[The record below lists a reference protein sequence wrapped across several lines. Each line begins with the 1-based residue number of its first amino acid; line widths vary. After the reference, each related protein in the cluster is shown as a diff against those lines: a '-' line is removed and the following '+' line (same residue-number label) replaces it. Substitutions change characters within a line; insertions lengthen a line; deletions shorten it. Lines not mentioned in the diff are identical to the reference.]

1 MMKASSQKAGRIL
14 AAITVSTILLTGFM
28 LSARAEQQDH
38 SQQTQQNW
46 AQHRQNWIK
55 ARLARMAER
64 LEIKSSQQGAWQTFA
79 KAVEEPLNAPMKKP
93 DANADAATMSRLHA
107 DFATAYAKKMVQ
119 IADATAKL
127 QEILSPEQRITLN
140 QMAHEFHHHRHH
152 DRHEEHDDGENQRHH
167 DHD

>member
-1 MMKASSQKAGRIL
+1 MKVFSLKPRRIL
-14 AAITVSTILLTGFM
+14 TVITVSTILMTGFM

-38 SQQTQQNW
+38 SQQIQQNW

-55 ARLARMAER
+55 ARLVKMAER

-93 DANADAATMSRLHA
+93 DANNADAAEMARRNA

-127 QEILSPEQRITLN
+127 QEVLTPDQRITLD

-152 DRHEEHDDGENQRHH
+152 EHHEEHEDGEHQRHH
-167 DHD
+167 DND

>member
-14 AAITVSTILLTGFM
+14 TAITVSTILLTGFM

-93 DANADAATMSRLHA
+93 DADAATMSRLHA
-107 DFATAYAKKMVQ
+107 DFATAYAKK
-119 IADATAKL
+119 IFK
-127 QEILSPEQRITLN
+127 I
-140 QMAHEFHHHRHH
+140 
-152 DRHEEHDDGENQRHH
+152 
-167 DHD
+167 